1 MEGRRAITA
10 GYLLTAIAGWVD
22 AQGFLALKGVFVSFM
37 SGNTTLLGV
46 FVAQE
51 NWAQARPV
59 ALVIVLFLA
68 GGFLGA
74 VLSGASGRRGMQA
87 VLLLEAA
94 ILLAA
99 LVLAVG
105 FGSMVTA
112 AVILALAMGVQNAA
126 AVSTGPVKAG
136 ATYVTGTLVSAGL
149 ELGRLAAG
157 TGSRT
162 VLTGHFTTWA
172 ALFVGVAAGAL
183 ADRAFGISALA
194 VPCAGALGLAA
205 WTARREPKP

>member
-46 FVAQE
+46 FAAQE
-51 NWAQARPV
+51 HWAQARPV
-59 ALVIVLFLA
+59 ALVIGLFLA

-74 VLSGASGRRGMQA
+74 VLSGAVGRRGIQA

-94 ILLAA
+94 ILAAA
-99 LVLAVG
+99 LAVAVG
-105 FGSMVTA
+105 FGATATA

-126 AVSTGPVKAG
+126 VVATGPVKAG

-149 ELGRLAAG
+149 ELGKLAGG
-157 TGSRT
+157 TGSRK
-162 VLTGHFTTWA
+162 VLAGHLTTWA
-172 ALFVGVAAGAL
+172 ALFAGVAAGAL
-183 ADRAFGISALA
+183 ADRAFGISALI
-194 VPCAGALGLAA
+194 VPCAAAFALAA
-205 WTARREPKP
+205 WPGERGPKS

>member
-1 MEGRRAITA
+1 MDGRRATTA

-46 FVAQE
+46 FAAQE

-59 ALVIVLFLA
+59 ALVIGLFLA

-74 VLSGASGRRGMQA
+74 VLSGAVGRRGIQA

-94 ILLAA
+94 ILAAA
-99 LVLAVG
+99 LAVAVG
-105 FGSMVTA
+105 FGATAA

-126 AVSTGPVKAG
+126 VVATGPVKAG

-149 ELGRLAAG
+149 ELGKLAGG
-157 TGSRT
+157 TGSRK
-162 VLTGHFTTWA
+162 VLAAHLTTWA
-172 ALFVGVAAGAL
+172 ALFAGVAAGAL
-183 ADRAFGISALA
+183 ADRAFGISALI
-194 VPCAGALGLAA
+194 VPCAAAFALAA
-205 WTARREPKP
+205 WPGERGPTS

>member
-1 MEGRRAITA
+1 MDGGRAITA

-46 FVAQE
+46 FAAQE
-51 NWAQARPV
+51 NWGQARPV
-59 ALVIVLFLA
+59 ALVIGLFLA

-74 VLSGASGRRGMQA
+74 VLSGAVGRRGIQA

-94 ILLAA
+94 ILAAA
-99 LVLAVG
+99 LAVAVG
-105 FGSMVTA
+105 FGATAA

-126 AVSTGPVKAG
+126 VVATGPVKAG

-149 ELGRLAAG
+149 ELGKLAGG
-157 TGSRT
+157 TGSRK
-162 VLTGHFTTWA
+162 VLAGHLTTWA
-172 ALFVGVAAGAL
+172 ALFAGVAAGAL
-183 ADRAFGISALA
+183 ADRAFGISALV
-194 VPCAGALGLAA
+194 VPCAAAFALAA
-205 WTARREPKP
+205 WPGERGLKS

>member
-1 MEGRRAITA
+1 MDGRRAITA

-51 NWAQARPV
+51 NWGQARPV
-59 ALVIVLFLA
+59 ALVIGLFLA

-74 VLSGASGRRGMQA
+74 VLSGAVGRRGIQA

-94 ILLAA
+94 ILAAA
-99 LVLAVG
+99 LAVAVG
-105 FGSMVTA
+105 FGATAA

-126 AVSTGPVKAG
+126 VVATGPVKAG

-149 ELGRLAAG
+149 ELGKLAGG
-157 TGSRT
+157 TGSRK
-162 VLTGHFTTWA
+162 VLAGHLTTWA
-172 ALFVGVAAGAL
+172 ALFAGVAAGAL
-183 ADRAFGISALA
+183 ADRAFGISALI
-194 VPCAGALGLAA
+194 VPCAAAFALAA
-205 WTARREPKP
+205 WPGERGPTS